1 MVVFRSCLFIL
12 ALLVTGGAWGQTMA
26 TVDRQALAELE
37 ALVAQ
42 DLDAK
47 ALVLAAQGHPVAL
60 VQGKATVGFIGQ
72 LDADTSPSAWRTWAQ
87 AHEAVFPGA
96 CRHGV
101 ASFRVDVTPG
111 PAGHLAHGPGG
122 IGVAGGA

>member
-1 MVVFRSCLFIL
+1 
-12 ALLVTGGAWGQTMA
+12 MA

-37 ALVAQ
+37 SLAAQ
-42 DLDAK
+42 HPNAK

-72 LDADTSPSAWRTWAQ
+72 LDADTSPTAWRTWAQ
-87 AHEAVFPGA
+87 THEAVFPGA

-101 ASFRVDVTPG
+101 ASLRVDVN
-111 PAGHLAHGPGG
+111 HLDLLATLPMDR
-122 IGVAGGA
+122 VELASRAVPDLDKAR